1 MPGKRKA
8 LGRDGAFDSF
18 FDLSSSQRLPPTVNL
33 DSDDENFYE
42 SPTSGRSR
50 ASSPATENFH
60 TIVPTAAH
68 TSHSA
73 QSSPSTPRKHRK
85 DKDHGSRTPRT
96 ALTDHRTP
104 GSATRTSNGS
114 RRPPI
119 VLQQPIVLSDTDQS
133 LVQTTTKRR
142 ISHVILLSESPSPP
156 PAKGGHSGG
165 GPVVR
170 ATPTPIGRNR
180 GRPDNRSPRSRE
192 RPIDRLCNLERPD
205 DAVPRSREPSRRP
218 LRYFSS
224 VNDPGDDDVEEA
236 WYPDHSEPPI
246 GEPDGP
252 LQDSEEVL
260 LKVRG
265 LEDIVQAMSD
275 DDGSAGE
282 HIRHIPESHKAGSSH
297 SLFDLAAVEENRCAS
312 GDDPPVHAVV
322 RLDSHAVEA
331 RLTEP
336 KATGSQIPQAIIP
349 QKRAATPSKT
359 PDNIPPTTLPAV
371 ETLPHHNLRHTIP
384 KEPAA
389 ESFETANDTP
399 LAAFSAFT
407 PYSDTRDMKVIT
419 DDLHQP
425 CFVEVNPSTMLENW
439 YMSVAC
445 EFFDDLTCNVTSA
458 RPESGRP
465 SVDSRLPPQL
475 ESSEGEPDNL
485 PALGVKS
492 EPSTQPLESH
502 LKFTMPAVDGLPAVN
517 VEMHDA
523 DTMAKS
529 SSVQEAREEP
539 RLDTG
544 RHSSPSAAQNVRKTS
559 VDPEVLKQSSAALSV
574 PQSIR
579 KSSADPEVASH
590 PHSLCGDFDS
600 QDFTSALRPT
610 SFSLPFAHG
619 TPCQGRKEEDETPAP
634 TAPAV
639 TPTTRPTAIEGSTPI
654 TPVVASTSR
663 PDGSGTQFAKEAVPT
678 GVERKRS
685 AAHTPPQIQAHK
697 HEAASL
703 IALSIA
709 APGSTPK
716 RKRKPIGQTDSADR
730 DKRRKHVEVII
741 SPTRAKS
748 GHVLPTSPRPET
760 EGFQSDDVQP
770 AASSTPGASTVVRQ
784 TGSGG
789 RAENRDGRQ
798 VNRRSSARL
807 SGASQFTETPTRKSA
822 PERTGGELAAAAL
835 ASFAPTHGATGIA
848 WAKSAKEA
856 VRAGVDERVYGP
868 DNLDFVRKEPSQVFA
883 AHYADA
889 LVLFLSHPIPAN
901 ILPVDT
907 DLSAGRV
914 FRHHYLPGNVDAQNA
929 PGRGLSRKDLEEI
942 LDREGRQLEKNGIKQ
957 LPNVPKAPLMQILN
971 AACWDAPVPGARGR
985 DDLIASRMLDKY
997 TLRARH
1003 HAGAGHT
1010 SEVKFA
1016 RVLDSGNDDESS
1028 MALPQQLLA
1037 SSHLTDLSPQYNKAG
1052 GIVLVDLTCTGWHDN
1067 EKGITRIVG
1076 QAGVDAEE
1084 PPTSHSW
1091 SHPSGQELHANVNDI
1106 AFSPNGFFLFSC
1118 SAQEPVVKIWDTSN
1132 GRLYAQGQRG
1142 YRPENRRSPHLRDL
1156 GLQKLAVKRDRK
1168 TCCIAAASFD
1178 GSTHLFQLLIRNGR
1192 PRVDNFHP
1200 ELPAEENEN
1209 PDRFR
1214 VATTVLFGQ
1223 KKSDDLLATGYERL
1237 RGNIGTGKV
1246 RYWDV
1251 PTQQQVMEHEVGDN
1265 AVACLAFCPDGSL
1278 LVAGATGNAPLPGD
1292 DHANFPITT
1301 GDGLVRIFDARITQP
1316 VMLLTSSQLDHNVVG
1331 FSPCGQYVYSCSDPG
1346 GESRVP
1352 HTVVYDIRNTRDPVL
1367 CETMVLPHSAAQAG
1381 HEGDGVTCAAWHGN
1395 LFFTGGQDEC
1405 VRAWDVRRSP
1415 ADRIR
1420 RTFACKDGPI
1430 SALALAPGEGDGN
1443 DDGDND
1449 HRLLPEWMA
1458 VGTTSGAVHLWAL
1471 GEGKGVVEVWDE
1483 AVAGGR
1489 VAGEWIYSAD

>member
-18 FDLSSSQRLPPTVNL
+18 FDLSASQRPPPTVNL

-50 ASSPATENFH
+50 ASSPATGNFH

-68 TSHSA
+68 SSHST
-73 QSSPSTPRKHRK
+73 QSSPSNPRKHRK
-85 DKDHGSRTPRT
+85 DKEYGSRTPRT
-96 ALTDHRTP
+96 AHIDLRTP

-114 RRPPI
+114 RTPAI
-119 VLQQPIVLSDTDQS
+119 VLQQPIVLSDTDEP

-142 ISHVILLSESPSPP
+142 VSHVMLLSESPSPP

-165 GPVVR
+165 SPVV
-170 ATPTPIGRNR
+170 NR
-180 GRPDNRSPRSRE
+180 GRPDNRSPHSRE
-192 RPIDRLCNLERPD
+192 RPVDRLPRSRERPD
-205 DAVPRSREPSRRP
+205 DAVLRRWEPPDDSVAELSRRP
-218 LRYFSS
+218 QRFFLP
-224 VNDPGDDDVEEA
+224 VNDPGDDEVEEVRF
-236 WYPDHSEPPI
+236 PDHCEPPM
-246 GEPDGP
+246 GEPDGL

-260 LKVRG
+260 FKNGV
-265 LEDIVQAMSD
+265 EDIVQAIPD
-275 DDGSAGE
+275 DAGSAGE
-282 HIRHIPESHKAGSSH
+282 HIRNIPDGHMAGSSD
-297 SLFDLAAVEENRCAS
+297 SFFDLAEVEENRCAS
-312 GDDPPVHAVV
+312 GDDPPAHAVV
-322 RLDSHAVEA
+322 RLDSPAVEA
-331 RLTEP
+331 RLPEP
-336 KATGSQIPQAIIP
+336 EATGSQIPVATALN
-349 QKRAATPSKT
+349 KRAAIPTN
-359 PDNIPPTTLPAV
+359 NIPPTSLPAV
-371 ETLPHHNLRHTIP
+371 ETLPHHNLRPTIP

-399 LAAFSAFT
+399 LAALSAFT
-407 PYSDTRDMKVIT
+407 PDSDTNDMKVIT
-419 DDLHQP
+419 DDLRQP
-425 CFVEVNPSTMLENW
+425 CFVEVDPSTMLENW

-445 EFFDDLTCNVTSA
+445 EFVDDLTCNITSA
-458 RPESGRP
+458 RPESGLP
-465 SVDSRLPPQL
+465 SVDSHLPPHL
-475 ESSEGEPDNL
+475 ESWEGEPDNL

-492 EPSTQPLESH
+492 EPPTQPLESH
-502 LKFTMPAVDGLPAVN
+502 LKIMMPAVDGLPTVN

-529 SSVQEAREEP
+529 SSVQEVREEP

-544 RHSSPSAAQNVRKTS
+544 RHSSPSAAQDVRKTS

-590 PHSLCGDFDS
+590 PHSLCSDFDS
-600 QDFTSALRPT
+600 PAN
-610 SFSLPFAHG
+610 G
-619 TPCQGRKEEDETPAP
+619 TPRPGRKEEDETPAP

-639 TPTTRPTAIEGSTPI
+639 TRPTAIEDEFTGLPAE
-654 TPVVASTSR
+654 PVSSFPPATQINQVERSTSR

-678 GVERKRS
+678 GDERKRS

-697 HEAASL
+697 HEAALL
-703 IALSIA
+703 IAPSIA
-709 APGSTPK
+709 APGGTPK
-716 RKRKPIGQTDSADR
+716 RKRKPIGQTEGADR
-730 DKRRKHVEVII
+730 DKRRKHVEIII

-748 GHVLPTSPRPET
+748 DHVLPTSPCPET
-760 EGFQSDDVQP
+760 EGFQSDDDQP
-770 AASSTPGASTVVRQ
+770 AASSTPGASTAVRQ
-784 TGSGG
+784 AGLGG

-798 VNRRSSARL
+798 INRRSSARL
-807 SGASQFTETPTRKSA
+807 SSASQFIETPTRKSA

-835 ASFAPTHGATGIA
+835 ASFAATHGAIGIA

-856 VRAGVDERVYGP
+856 VRAGVEERVYGP

-889 LVLFLSHPIPAN
+889 R
-901 ILPVDT
+901 
-907 DLSAGRV
+907 RV

-929 PGRGLSRKDLEEI
+929 PGRGLSRADLEEI
-942 LDREGRQLEKNGIKQ
+942 LDREGRLLEKNGIKQ
-957 LPNVPKAPLMQILN
+957 LPNVPKAPLMQILDS
-971 AACWDAPVPGARGR
+971 ACWDAPVPGARGR
-985 DDLIASRMLDKY
+985 DDLIASCMLDKY

-1016 RVLDSGNDDESS
+1016 RVLDSGNDDETS
-1028 MALPQQLLA
+1028 MAQPQLLLA
-1037 SSHLTDLSPQYNKAG
+1037 SSHFTDLSPQYNKAG
-1052 GIVLVDLTCTGWHDN
+1052 GIVLVDVTCTGWHDN
-1067 EKGITRIVG
+1067 EKGIIRIVG

-1091 SHPSGQELHANVNDI
+1091 KHHSGQELHASVNDI

-1142 YRPENRRSPHLRDL
+1142 YRPENRRKGSHWRERSPHLRDL

-1200 ELPAEENEN
+1200 ELPAEEITN

-1214 VATTVLFGQ
+1214 VATTVVFGQ

-1251 PTQQQVMEHEVGDN
+1251 PTQQLVAEHEVGDN

-1278 LVAGATGNAPLPGD
+1278 LVAGATGNAPLPSD
-1292 DHANFPITT
+1292 DRANFPITT
-1301 GDGLVRIFDARITQP
+1301 GDGLVRIFDARKTLP
-1316 VMLLTSSQLDHNVVG
+1316 VMVIKSSQLDHNVVG

-1430 SALALAPGEGDGN
+1430 SALALAPGDGDGN